1 MDSRSR
7 HLSHDDYT
15 VACICPIGVE
25 LMAVEGMLDEIHD
38 SLPSSRDQN
47 GYTLGRIG
55 GHNVVAAVIP
65 AIGNNGAASVAMQLL
80 NDFRSIRLG
89 LLVGIIRRGKLFSSV
104 EAIYGQYLPELV
116 DGPESSYF
124 VKFPQAEAAL
134 VSNVIYSW
142 LQSPVLPD
150 LKHTTVL
157 Y

>member
-55 GHNVVAAVIP
+55 GHNVVAAV
-65 AIGNNGAASVAMQLL
+65 QLL